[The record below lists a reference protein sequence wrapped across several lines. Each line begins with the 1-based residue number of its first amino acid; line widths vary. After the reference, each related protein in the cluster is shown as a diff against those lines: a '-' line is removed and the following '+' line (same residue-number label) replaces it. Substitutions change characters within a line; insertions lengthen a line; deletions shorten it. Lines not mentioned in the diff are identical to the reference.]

1 VRLAVVGAHKPTESG
16 DTVKI
21 VIPGGT
27 GHLGLLL
34 TGALTSAGH
43 EVVIV
48 SRRTDTRVPGART
61 VPWDGRTAGEWMA
74 EVDGADA
81 VINLAGRSVSCRYTE
96 PNLREMMAS
105 RVDSANIVGAAI
117 ARAARPPWVWL
128 QMSTATIYAHS
139 YDRANDEATGI
150 IGGAEDG
157 VPAYWAFSVDIARQW
172 ERAQMQAPTPDT
184 RKVAL
189 RTSIV
194 MAPGRGGAFDM
205 LWRMTRWGLGGAVAG
220 GRQYMSWIHDRDF
233 VRAIEFLL
241 ARDELVGPVNLAS
254 PSPLPYRAFMAGL
267 RGAAGVRVGL
277 PATRWMAELGAFVL
291 RSDTEL
297 LLKSRRVVPGRLL
310 GAGFTFDV
318 PEWPDAARD
327 LVARSLAG
335 EGA

>member
-1 VRLAVVGAHKPTESG
+1 
-16 DTVKI
+16 VKI

-27 GHLGLLL
+27 GHLGVQL
-34 TGALTSAGH
+34 TGAFGRAGH
-43 EVVIV
+43 EVVVV
-48 SRRTDTRVPGART
+48 SRRTDTRVAGART
-61 VPWDGRTAGEWMA
+61 VPWDGRTAGQWMA
-74 EVDGADA
+74 EIDGADA
-81 VINLAGRSVSCRYTE
+81 VINLAGRSVNCRYTE

-105 RVDSANIVGAAI
+105 RVDSATIVGAAI
-117 ARAARPPWVWL
+117 GQAARPPRVWL

-139 YDRANDEATGI
+139 YDRANDEATGV

-157 VPAYWAFSVDIARQW
+157 VPAYWAVSVDIARRW
-172 ERAQMQAPTPDT
+172 ERAQLEAPTPET
-184 RKVAL
+184 RSVAL

-205 LWRMTRWGLGGAVAG
+205 LWRMTRLGLGGPVAG

-241 ARDELVGPVNLAS
+241 VGDELAGPVNLAS
-254 PSPLPYRAFMAGL
+254 PNPLPYRAFMAGL
-267 RGAAGVRVGL
+267 RRAAGVRVGL
-277 PATRWMAELGAFVL
+277 PATRWMAEIGAFVL

-327 LVARSLAG
+327 LVARSRAG